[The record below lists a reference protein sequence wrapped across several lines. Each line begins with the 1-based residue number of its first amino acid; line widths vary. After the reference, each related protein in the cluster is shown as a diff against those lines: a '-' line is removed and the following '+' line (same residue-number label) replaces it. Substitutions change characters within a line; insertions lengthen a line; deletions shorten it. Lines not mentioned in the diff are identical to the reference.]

1 MFCNGR
7 SHVLLLMLMCL
18 VLDSLPC
25 SSEPCSVLRFT
36 DGLQCTAQ
44 KTQDSFSAQ
53 LVSKCDLDGLPDPAT
68 TVGVRLLLPVN
79 LAQIAFHQCS
89 GNQCVAFSDIWD
101 SCVGGNGFHPW
112 AMTFMRQKYGRTRY
126 VYVDHEPLGLSWPFC
141 ICLVLWFF
149 F

>member
-1 MFCNGR
+1 MVC
-7 SHVLLLMLMCL
+7 SALLKKLKTLLVHSWSASVTLMAC
-18 VLDSLPC
+18 PTQQQQW
-25 SSEPCSVLRFT
+25 EYAFFY
-36 DGLQCTAQ
+36 QCPKHELAAV
-44 KTQDSFSAQ
+44 D
-53 LVSKCDLDGLPDPAT
+53 
-68 TVGVRLLLPVN
+68 VN

-141 ICLVLWFF
+141 ICLVLWLFF
-149 F
+149 